1 MDELGFAHAVG
12 AAVAEGADRLLGGD
26 VDERFP
32 GTRLGIV
39 EDLLAEPTTVASQGR
54 GLARWL
60 PPRIQSPTLLSNLGE
75 V

>member
-1 MDELGFAHAVG
+1 MDERGFAHVVG
-12 AAVAEGADRLLGGD
+12 AAAAEGADRLLGKD

-39 EDLLAEPTTVASQGR
+39 DDLLAEPTILASQRR

-60 PPRIQSPTLLSNLGE
+60 PPRFQSPTLLSNLGE